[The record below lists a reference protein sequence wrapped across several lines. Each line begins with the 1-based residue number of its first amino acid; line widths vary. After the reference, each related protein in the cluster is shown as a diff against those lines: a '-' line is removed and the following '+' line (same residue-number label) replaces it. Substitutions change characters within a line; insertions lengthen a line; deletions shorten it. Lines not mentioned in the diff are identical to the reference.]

1 MARPD
6 DHDEYAA
13 GGDGGGSSGGSS
25 LDITKHQSTQS
36 AGTSGSSKSFDERDP
51 PFPAGDVDP
60 LTCPPPP
67 GMEDTP
73 SAPPDRKKKL
83 EKKEKK
89 TSEKPALEFEAH
101 AFRIVG
107 DTKTLVVCADSAAEK
122 EGWLADLTKYAD
134 ENVKTTEELAAEA
147 EQKRLEEIAAQ
158 KEREFQQKV
167 VEANDVWITA
177 PVAVK
182 TVTGWYKLVGSKKGK
197 SAVTGEVQL
206 SFNVSRSGEDL
217 GSTGPVNRLSLMYVT
232 ITVLSARGLR
242 AVDTK
247 KKTSDVMCVVKVGGV
262 TRKTRVCKGT
272 RDPVWIQQFEPMPFV
287 AGFFTMIEVKL
298 VHPHW
303 MSHVNLGH
311 VDIPMTQVLLL
322 SDIEVEDQDPS
333 SVNLK
338 RVADKHATRRM
349 RQSMANAAA
358 MRLAAPLTS
367 CHCSAHSPTAP

>member
-1 MARPD
+1 M
-6 DHDEYAA
+6 
-13 GGDGGGSSGGSS
+13 
-25 LDITKHQSTQS
+25 
-36 AGTSGSSKSFDERDP
+36 
-51 PFPAGDVDP
+51 
-60 LTCPPPP
+60 
-67 GMEDTP
+67 
-73 SAPPDRKKKL
+73 
-83 EKKEKK
+83 
-89 TSEKPALEFEAH
+89 
-101 AFRIVG
+101 
-107 DTKTLVVCADSAAEK
+107 
-122 EGWLADLTKYAD
+122 
-134 ENVKTTEELAAEA
+134 
-147 EQKRLEEIAAQ
+147 
-158 KEREFQQKV
+158 
-167 VEANDVWITA
+167 WITA

-272 RDPVWIQQFEPMPFV
+272 TDPVWIQQFEPMPFV

-358 MRLAAPLTS
+358 MRLASKPTDNVKQLAPPQMSLPLARDGSLTAMPPKRPS
-367 CHCSAHSPTAP
+367 KPLSPVEKRELGMNGKNLIKHVLSRSASAHRLSPRSAR